1 MSAERQMREVH
12 QAWTMTR
19 GNGQVPA
26 RMVTRAQIMHYR
38 EMNADAAA
46 YAAAG
51 VDRETA
57 PRPVPELDTHT
68 AAGGRLS
75 LSAFRP
81 VRITEPAPFD
91 DVWGD
96 AR

>member
-57 PRPVPELDTHT
+57 PRPVPELDHT
-68 AAGGRLS
+68 AAGGRLA

-81 VRITEPAPFD
+81 VGIPEPAPFA